1 MGMSKYDLLSRFA
14 ENQYQVLKQL
24 TTLSGKVVGED
35 LIDDLVCIGL

>member
-24 TTLSGKVVGED
+24 TTLSGKD